1 MLKLSTSYRQTNKDM
16 GFQEDNQH
24 LFKKSEETE
33 NKNGIREHKSEICE
47 YNSTST
53 SCRSI
58 PVPDFSCSCYSNGD
72 NY

>member
-24 LFKKSEETE
+24 LFKKSDETE
-33 NKNGIREHKSEICE
+33 NKTEICE

-58 PVPDFSCSCYSNGD
+58 PVPNFSCSCYSNGD
-72 NY
+72 NYSTLTGA